1 MDPGS
6 IAHIIG
12 DVFLEWLHRDH
23 LRTSAA
29 QKTA

>member
-1 MDPGS
+1 MDTGS
-6 IAHIIG
+6 IGHIIG

-23 LRTSAA
+23 LRISGA